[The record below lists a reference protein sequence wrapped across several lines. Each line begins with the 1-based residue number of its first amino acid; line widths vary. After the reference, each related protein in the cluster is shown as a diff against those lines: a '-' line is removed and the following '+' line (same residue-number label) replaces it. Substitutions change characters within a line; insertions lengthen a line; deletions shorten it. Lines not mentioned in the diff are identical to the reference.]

1 METSTQGCSEVPLRE
16 PGAGCV
22 SCIRRKLKQAN
33 GLIIEQTLRATDAF
47 AGKARE
53 CRHSEPLSNERN
65 AAGRRVRS
73 SLRA

>member
-1 METSTQGCSEVPLRE
+1 MLT
-16 PGAGCV
+16 
-22 SCIRRKLKQAN
+22 N
-33 GLIIEQTLRATDAF
+33 GLVIEQTLRATDAF

-53 CRHSEPLSNERN
+53 CRHSGLMSNERN